1 MKMILT
7 LLMCSSVGNTCL
19 PPYQIEE
26 SYKDTFDCMTSGYQK
41 SIDKLSEIGR
51 EEVNT
56 HGIYIRFDCR
66 EYDEP
71 KVST

>member
-19 PPYQIEE
+19 PPYQVED
-26 SYKDTFDCMTSGYQK
+26 SYTDTFDCMTSGYQK
-41 SIDKLSEIGR
+41 SIDKLAEIGR

-56 HGIYIRFDCR
+56 HGIYVRFDCR
-66 EYDEP
+66 EHLEP
-71 KVST
+71 KVDT